1 MSRGKSSSAATN
13 RRAGNLAPAAELT
26 PTEARSALS
35 QYALLAELHAYRH
48 AQAMSGR
55 RYTAAARSERRYRRA
70 AQMCRVLGE
79 VARRNGSSHP
89 NQVVVAEGNRI
100 DLAPA
105 VLVRAMRELVRLTGE
120 ERHAGSYPDR
130 ARRA

>member
-1 MSRGKSSSAATN
+1 MSHGKPHSAPTD
-13 RRAGNLAPAAELT
+13 RRTITPAPAAELT
-26 PTEARSALS
+26 STEARSALS
-35 QYALLAELHAYRH
+35 QYALLTELHAYRY

-79 VARRNGSSHP
+79 LARRNGSSHP
-89 NQVVVAEGNRI
+89 NRGGAEGNRI
-100 DLAPA
+100 DPAPA
-105 VLVRAMRELVRLTGE
+105 SLVRAMRELVRLTGE
-120 ERHAGSYPDR
+120 ERHARSYPDR